1 MRNRRILLGYLAVFF
16 SVVYF
21 YDSYRENTLLVI
33 LAVTVISLGGLAA
46 WVWSVQ
52 PKKHDK
58 DQ

>member
-21 YDSYRENTLLVI
+21 YDSYREKTLLVI
-33 LAVTVISLGGLAA
+33 LAVTLISLGGLAA

-52 PKKHDK
+52 PKKDDK

>member
-1 MRNRRILLGYLAVFF
+1 LRNRRILLGYLAVFF

-21 YDSYRENTLLVI
+21 YDSYRDNTLLVI

-52 PKKHDK
+52 PNK
-58 DQ
+58 DDEDQ

>member
-21 YDSYRENTLLVI
+21 YDSYRDNTLLVI
-33 LAVTVISLGGLAA
+33 MAVAVISLGGLVA

-52 PKKHDK
+52 PNKNDK
-58 DQ
+58 E

>member
-33 LAVTVISLGGLAA
+33 LAVTVISLEGLAA

-52 PKKHDK
+52 PNNDDK

>member
-21 YDSYRENTLLVI
+21 YDSYRDNTLLVI
-33 LAVTVISLGGLAA
+33 LAVTIVSLGGLAA

-52 PKKHDK
+52 PKKDDK

>member
-16 SVVYF
+16 SIVYF
-21 YDSYRENTLLVI
+21 YDSYRDNTLLVI

-52 PKKHDK
+52 PNNDDK